1 MTERAIS
8 YLLLLA
14 ATVAV
19 LLVVVIQPRNTL
31 IQKQRM
37 MQGVNPNL
45 AQTCT
50 TGDMTCDAYRAWM
63 CESQQGGTWNSNT
76 QSCTPPATTCNG
88 SGCTAE
94 TCQAMAN
101 MGGGYS
107 WNAETQTCNITS
119 GSGSSGSVAAIG
131 GISANER
138 LAQRIESQCL
148 AHVEKSGYGE
158 TVRKYGWYNNIRT
171 YANNACTLA
180 YIAAAGKFGNP
191 DLYLILNLLTNDVA
205 VRQEDI
211 GMLYQALE
219 DVPSLKDFIA
229 QGKGE
234 SLDDYLNPAKDG
246 AAGRLKAIMDIM
258 VAYNDLTT
266 DQKVSPTWLAE
277 PMPHT
282 TKDAA
287 ATWNAQHGTKIVSLE
302 EKLLALLPQPE
313 IEKVAITEEP
323 TPEIKK
329 EVPVEPTPV
338 QQAAAEEKINPSQ
351 QKEAVR
357 LLTKIKNLFKEIRD
371 AVIARTTIQPDPE
384 TQLQDAFRIQEIKN
398 AFDAC
403 LENGVCSEN

>member
-31 IQKQRM
+31 VQKQRM
-37 MQGVNPNL
+37 LQGTNPNL
-45 AQTCT
+45 AQTCMMT
-50 TGDMTCDAYRAWM
+50 ETMTCEQYAATM
-63 CESQQGGTWNSNT
+63 AAMSACSSNGGTWNTTT

-119 GSGSSGSVAAIG
+119 GSESSSNVPAIG
-131 GISANER
+131 GISANEK
-138 LAQRIESQCL
+138 LSQRIESQCL

-171 YANNACTLA
+171 YANNACIYAYLA
-180 YIAAAGKFGNP
+180 TNGKYGSNN
-191 DLYLILNLLTNDVA
+191 DLYLIPNLIMNDYA

-219 DVPSLKDFIA
+219 DVPSLKDFLA

-234 SLDDYLNPAKDG
+234 SLDDYLNPTKDG
-246 AAGRLKAIMDIM
+246 AAGRLKAIMDIIA
-258 VAYNDLTT
+258 AYNDLTT
-266 DQKVSPTWLAE
+266 DQKASPTWLAE

-287 ATWNAQHGTKIVSLE
+287 AKWNAQYGTKIVSLK
-302 EKLLALLPQPE
+302 EKLLALLPEPE
-313 IEKVAITEEP
+313 KEE
-323 TPEIKK
+323 
-329 EVPVEPTPV
+329 
-338 QQAAAEEKINPSQ
+338 
-351 QKEAVR
+351 
-357 LLTKIKNLFKEIRD
+357 
-371 AVIARTTIQPDPE
+371 
-384 TQLQDAFRIQEIKN
+384 
-398 AFDAC
+398 
-403 LENGVCSEN
+403 